1 MKQMRRAQHLSPVV
15 LEEDGRGE
23 TLLYLRRTLGEGEH
37 WLRAVL
43 QAVRLWTVP
52 AETYKG
58 RRYQYLIGGEAF
70 DWLLLV
76 ERFLEEFPEAAP
88 EEERQ
93 RLLFH
98 GQIPFSLTATE
109 FRDLIGIAKYRA
121 YLNFWYGVMVE
132 EALQQMVLEEVC
144 KERSG
149 QGPTEAF
156 LEEEA
161 FRRIYGKGRDEA
173 FADFRREA
181 QCSLTGPSSL
191 TEQKEFLYWLFK
203 YRLSYCDPARVASD
217 TKKGVMKVYGLRP
230 DLFLADDALAV
241 LPLSLNE
248 HAVVSPG
255 S

>member
-1 MKQMRRAQHLSPVV
+1 MKPGRRAQRFSPMV

-23 TLLYLRRTLGEGEH
+23 ALLCLRRTLGEGEH

-58 RRYQYLIGGEAF
+58 RRYRYLIGGEAF

-76 ERFLEEFPEAAP
+76 ERFLEEVPEAAP

-98 GQIPFSLTATE
+98 GQIPLSLTATE
-109 FRDLIGIAKYRA
+109 FRDLMGIAKYRA
-121 YLNFWYGVMVE
+121 YLNFWYGVTVE

-149 QGPTEAF
+149 QASTEAF

-161 FRRIYGKGRDEA
+161 FGRIYGKGRDEM
-173 FADFRREA
+173 FADFRVEA

-191 TEQKEFLYWLFK
+191 MEQKEFLYWLFK
-203 YRLSYCDPARVASD
+203 YRLAHCDPARVASD

-230 DLFLADDALAV
+230 DPFLADDSLAV
-241 LPLSLNE
+241 LPPFLDGHPALPSF
-248 HAVVSPG
+248 
-255 S
+255 